1 MYTVVEIELDIFT
14 YCSAFRDLHCNRRS
28 GVGTV
33 CPSEARE
40 LIPGF
45 HRVRAAQSL
54 VFISQEKFENTIG
67 IIRSRKLKEE
77 GQYQGQKAMH
87 IQLSTEYYTEN

>member
-1 MYTVVEIELDIFT
+1 MYKIR
-14 YCSAFRDLHCNRRS
+14 Y
-28 GVGTV
+28 
-33 CPSEARE
+33 
-40 LIPGF
+40 
-45 HRVRAAQSL
+45 
-54 VFISQEKFENTIG
+54 FISQEKFENTIG